1 MNENKYLTVSAVNKY
16 IKYRFDNDAS
26 LKNIYI
32 KAEVSNVRKSKG
44 FLYFVLKD
52 EESEMSAMMFPNNLA
67 RIKFDVTDGMQ
78 VVALGSVEA
87 YHKRGSYAFIC
98 NFLEEV
104 GMGQAY
110 LDFLKLKDK
119 LAKEG
124 LFEEKYKKKI
134 PAYAQNIGVVTSA
147 TGDAINDIIF
157 TFNNRFPLATIY
169 LYPALVQ
176 GADAPASLIKAL
188 NKANKDKLVDLI
200 IIGRGGGSLE
210 DLSCFNDEGLA
221 RAIFASAIPV
231 ISAVGHEA
239 DYSICDFVAD
249 LRAPTPTGAAMLAST
264 SKEDIFANLYNYNKH
279 LAVAIKNKI
288 NEDDRLLN
296 NLKNSYGLARFADLL
311 DSKKLVLDGLKI
323 RLANKSPINVLDAY
337 NKELNNLNVRF
348 GLLNLDKQIDN
359 HLTFIHNL
367 EISMGKTFLTKLSD
381 VDKDVNVA
389 INKLVLLNP
398 LNVLAKGYSLVYSAD
413 SLVKSV
419 DSVKENDELNIKLS
433 DGNIKAVAKE
443 IKHGTK

>member
-32 KAEVSNVRKSKG
+32 KAEISNVRKSKG

-52 EESEMSAMMFPNNLA
+52 EESEMSAMMFPNNLS
-67 RIKFDVTDGMQ
+67 RLNFELVDGMQ
-78 VVALGSVEA
+78 IIALGSVEA

-98 NFLEEV
+98 NYLEDA
-104 GMGQAY
+104 GMGRAY
-110 LDFLKLKDK
+110 LDFLRLKES

-134 PAYAQNIGVVTSA
+134 PEYAQNIGVVTSA

-176 GADAPASLIKAL
+176 GPDAPASLIKAL
-188 NKANKDKLVDLI
+188 NKANKDGLVDLI

-221 RAIFASAIPV
+221 RAIFASRIPV

-264 SKEDIFANLYNYNKH
+264 SKEDIYANLYNINKH
-279 LAVAIKNKI
+279 LSSALKNKLT
-288 NEDDRLLN
+288 NEYNKLML
-296 NLKNSYGLARFADLL
+296 LKNSYGLAKFENILENRKLAL
-311 DSKKLVLDGLKI
+311 DSLLI
-323 RLANKSPINVLDAY
+323 RLDSASPKNKLSNYQVKLDNVIHRY
-337 NKELNNLNVRF
+337 R
-348 GLLNLDKQIDN
+348 LLNMGKLIEDN
-359 HLTFIHNL
+359 LILIHNL
-367 EISMGKTFLTKLSD
+367 ETSMGKTSLAMINDS
-381 VDKDVNVA
+381 DKDLDGK
-389 INKLVLLNP
+389 INKLILLNP
-398 LNVLAKGYSLVYSAD
+398 LNVLSKGYSLTYLDKTLIRKASQ
-413 SLVKSV
+413 
-419 DSVKENDELNIKLS
+419 VKENDKLRIKLS
-433 DGNIKAVAKE
+433 DGEIKAIVKGGE
-443 IKHGTK
+443 

>member
-1 MNENKYLTVSAVNKY
+1 MENKYLTVAAVNKY

-26 LKNIYI
+26 LKNIFI
-32 KAEVSNVRKSKG
+32 KAEISNVRKSKG

-52 EESEMSAMMFPNNLA
+52 EESELSAMMFPNNLV
-67 RIKFDVTDGMQ
+67 RLKFEPTDGMQ

-87 YHKRGSYAFIC
+87 YVKRGNYMFIA
-98 NFLEEV
+98 NNIEEV

-110 LDFLKLKDK
+110 IDFLKLKEK
-119 LAKEG
+119 LSKEG
-124 LFEEKYKKKI
+124 LFEEKWKKKI

-157 TFNNRFPLATIY
+157 TFNNRFPLAKIY

-188 NKANKDKLVDLI
+188 NKANKDDLVDLI

-221 RAIFASAIPV
+221 RAIFASHIPI

-264 SKEDIFANLYNYNKH
+264 SKEDIFANLYNINKH
-279 LAVAIKNKI
+279 LTTYIKNKLTDEY
-288 NEDDRLLN
+288 NKLML
-296 NLKNSYGLARFADLL
+296 LKNSYALSRFSDLL
-311 DSKKLVLDGLKI
+311 DNKKLQ
-323 RLANKSPINVLDAY
+323 LDAISVRLSSASPL
-337 NKELNNLNVRF
+337 NKLNEYFKLADSLSLRL
-348 GLLNLDKQIDN
+348 GLLNLNTKIEEKITYIEVLSTNLDKTLSLCLDN
-359 HLTFIHNL
+359 G
-367 EISMGKTFLTKLSD
+367 EKE
-381 VDKDVNVA
+381 VDGL
-389 INKLVLLNP
+389 INKLILLNP
-398 LNVLAKGYSLVYSAD
+398 LNILSKGYSLTYVD
-413 SLVKSV
+413 KRLVKSV
-419 DSVKENDELNIKLS
+419 NDVNENDEINIKVS
-433 DGNIKAVAKE
+433 DGE
-443 IKHGTK
+443 IEAIVKGGKNGRK

>member
-1 MNENKYLTVSAVNKY
+1 MNENKYLTVSAINKY

-26 LKNIYI
+26 LKNIYL

-52 EESEMSAMMFPNNLA
+52 EESEISAMMFPNNLA
-67 RIKFDVTDGMQ
+67 RLKFEPVDGMQ
-78 VVALGSVEA
+78 IIALGSVEA

-98 NFLEEV
+98 NYLEDA

-110 LDFLKLKDK
+110 LDFLRLKES

-124 LFEEKYKKKI
+124 LFEEKYKKPI
-134 PAYAQNIGVVTSA
+134 PQYAQNIGVITSA

-157 TFNNRFPLATIY
+157 TFNNRFPLAKIY

-176 GADAPASLIKAL
+176 GPDAPASLIKAL
-188 NKANKDKLVDLI
+188 HLANKDSLVDLI

-210 DLSCFNDEGLA
+210 DLACFNDEGLA
-221 RAIFASAIPV
+221 RAIFASKIPV

-264 SKEDIFANLYNYNKH
+264 SKEDIFANLYNINKH
-279 LAVAIKNKI
+279 LTSLIKTKLTN
-288 NEDDRLLN
+288 DYN
-296 NLKNSYGLARFADLL
+296 NLMLLKNSYGLAKFSAILENKALVL
-311 DSKKLVLDGLKI
+311 DSINLRLSNLSPSKKLDDYQIVLDNILH
-323 RLANKSPINVLDAY
+323 RY
-337 NKELNNLNVRF
+337 R
-348 GLLNLDKQIDN
+348 LLNLDKQIED

-367 EISMGKTFLTKLSD
+367 EISMGKTYLNSLNS
-381 VDKDVNVA
+381 VDKDVDSLV
-389 INKLVLLNP
+389 NKLILLNP
-398 LNVLAKGYSLVYSAD
+398 LTILSKGYSVTYLDNKVI
-413 SLVKSV
+413 KSV
-419 DSVKENDELNIKLS
+419 NDVKENDKLRIKLN
-433 DGNIKAVAKE
+433 DGEIKAIVKGGE
-443 IKHGTK
+443 